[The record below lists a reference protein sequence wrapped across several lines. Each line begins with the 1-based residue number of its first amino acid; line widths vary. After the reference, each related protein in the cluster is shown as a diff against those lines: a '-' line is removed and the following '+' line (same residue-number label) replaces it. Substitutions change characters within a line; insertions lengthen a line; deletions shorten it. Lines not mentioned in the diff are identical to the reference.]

1 MRNVNLNRIII
12 YDELDLENIDKRIQV
27 HVN

>member
-1 MRNVNLNRIII
+1 MRNINHSRIIM
-12 YDELDLENIDKRIQV
+12 YDELELENIDKRIQV